1 MEARAGQ
8 ILPASR
14 LSLNYEL
21 GYSLRRLGVAAS
33 VPSVSLTEDTGR
45 GQSRWFRV
53 EACLILWST
62 PHFWGRHEPEFGVPA
77 QSEAE
82 RKIRI
87 PKPLRQ
93 TNWS

>member
-1 MEARAGQ
+1 MEVLAGQ
-8 ILPASR
+8 ILPASLDFR
-14 LSLNYEL
+14 SAVD

-77 QSEAE
+77 QGEAE

-87 PKPLRQ
+87 PRPLRQ